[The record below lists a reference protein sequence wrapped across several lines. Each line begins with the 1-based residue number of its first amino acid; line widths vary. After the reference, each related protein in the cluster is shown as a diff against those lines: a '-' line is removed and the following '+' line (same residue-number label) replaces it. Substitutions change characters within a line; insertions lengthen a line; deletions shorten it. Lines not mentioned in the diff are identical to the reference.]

1 MSRVMAFIASLCV
14 AVFAVLPGR
23 ASAWDSNS
31 FVGDSVEFYSYEP
44 VMSLSSAGA
53 SVLSDSASSDSV
65 TGFDFISLFSL
76 ASGYEYCFY
85 LADYYWPREVI
96 GGVSVGGYSI
106 PVIAPSPGYSTYF
119 NLDSHNITFGLPDG
133 ASCPVNVTEH
143 ASAYLTDV
151 TGLAYAASSGSSGAD
166 ASDSVKLS
174 LNISSFGS
182 FSSFSLDGSLLL
194 WSFSPDYSYSFNGG
208 SISLYVNDAF
218 VHRFYASSSSGG
230 VLDFASFIYSGS
242 VPVTSISFV
251 VSPDWGSIS
260 VSEGDSFDLPLRTR
274 LDQMGGV
281 QFSVLSGDTV
291 LDGFNDEGQDAIN
304 QEDALQSQWG
314 GSMVDNFNALNV
326 GSFSYPDGLMSAFSL
341 VSGIFQDI
349 WSSFG
354 DYALLWVFPLTLAI
368 VLLVIGRISK
378 TAGRGHKAE
387 GGGD

>member
-1 MSRVMAFIASLCV
+1 MARVMAFIASFCV

-53 SVLSDSASSDSV
+53 SVLSDSVFSDSV
-65 TGFDFISLFSL
+65 TGSDFISLFSL

-85 LADYYWPREVI
+85 LADYYWPPEVI
-96 GGVSVGGYSI
+96 GGVSVGGFSSTLI
-106 PVIAPSPGYSTYF
+106 VPSPGYSTYF
-119 NLDSHNITFGLPDG
+119 EFGSHNITFGLPYG
-133 ASCPVNVTEH
+133 ASCPVNSTEH
-143 ASAYLTDV
+143 GHDYLTDV

-194 WSFSPDYSYSFNGG
+194 WSFSPDYSHQFYGG
-208 SISLYVNDAF
+208 SVSLYVNGAF
-218 VHRFYASSSSGG
+218 VHRFYSSSSG

-242 VPVTSISFV
+242 VPITSISFV
-251 VSPDWGSIS
+251 VSPDWKSIS
-260 VSEGDSFDLPLRTR
+260 VSEGDSFDLPLCTR
-274 LDQMGGV
+274 LDHMGGV

-304 QEDALQSQWG
+304 QEDALQSEWG

-326 GSFSYPDGLMSAFSL
+326 GSFSYPDGLRSAFSL

-349 WSSFG
+349 WSAFG
-354 DYALLWVFPLTLAI
+354 DYAILWVFPLTLAI
-368 VLLVIGRISK
+368 ILLVVGRISK
-378 TAGRGHKAE
+378 TAGRGKKAE
-387 GGGD
+387 GGGE